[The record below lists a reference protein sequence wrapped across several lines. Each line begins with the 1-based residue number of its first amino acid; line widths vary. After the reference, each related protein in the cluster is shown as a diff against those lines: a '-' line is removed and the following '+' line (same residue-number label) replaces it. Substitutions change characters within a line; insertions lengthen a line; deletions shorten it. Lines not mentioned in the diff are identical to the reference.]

1 MGTSGTGHDR
11 CPSQVPEPIRR
22 PGAISRWRHKNKKTS
37 FWFQEAV
44 KNFLARE
51 AQRVPAGSLHLK
63 RAGPQDVCHR
73 RRDVYLRCSK
83 QNCPVLSQLERP
95 DVFDLDLNMS
105 GRSLRFTDS
114 STARS
119 PSNANGLKL
128 SVRSVS
134 AWQVVTIHDQDEDS
148 AWETYWRMRLFQAR
162 R

>member
-44 KNFLARE
+44 KNFLARK
-51 AQRVPAGSLHLK
+51 AQTDSGRKKGRNPRTFATG
-63 RAGPQDVCHR
+63 AATFIW
-73 RRDVYLRCSK
+73 LRCSK
-83 QNCPVLSQLERP
+83 QNRPVLSQLERP

-128 SVRSVS
+128 VRQIGQSPGRLS
-134 AWQVVTIHDQDEDS
+134 RSTI
-148 AWETYWRMRLFQAR
+148 RMKIAPGKRIGA
-162 R
+162 